1 MKLNLEIA
9 KALKIDLT
17 KVNTKEKLQDDKKAQ
32 LAKEAAKA
40 LVKPKDLSQSHR
52 GVPQVS

>member
-32 LAKEAAKA
+32 LAKEAQKA